1 MTIRNNGQKRD
12 TKRLLSSVFL
22 FIIALVCLYI
32 TGKNGWKWSWDM
44 ITAAL
49 FYLAIAMFRS
59 ANEV

>member
-12 TKRLLSSVFL
+12 TKRVLSSLFL
-22 FIIALVCLYI
+22 LLIALICLYI
-32 TGKNGWKWSWDM
+32 TARNGWKWSWDM

-49 FYLAIAMFRS
+49 FYLSIAMFRS